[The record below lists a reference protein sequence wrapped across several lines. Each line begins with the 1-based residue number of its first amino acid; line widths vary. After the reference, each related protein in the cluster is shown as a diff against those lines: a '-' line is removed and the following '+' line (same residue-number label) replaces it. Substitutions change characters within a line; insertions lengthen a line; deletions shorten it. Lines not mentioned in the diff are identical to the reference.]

1 MKTSI
6 ARNAENA
13 REQNRLAWKKKPTKL
28 NKMSGYSVKPPFQP
42 EIPAFLA
49 SATKN

>member
-1 MKTSI
+1 MP
-6 ARNAENA
+6 EN
-13 REQNRLAWKKKPTKL
+13 RTDLHGKKKPTKL